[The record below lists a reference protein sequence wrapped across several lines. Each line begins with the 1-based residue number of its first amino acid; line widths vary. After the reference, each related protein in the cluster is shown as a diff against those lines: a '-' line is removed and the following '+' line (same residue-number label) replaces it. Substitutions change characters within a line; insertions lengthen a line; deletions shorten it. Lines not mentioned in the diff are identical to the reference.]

1 MRIRI
6 SENDTHIYNVCNFGD
21 IREIVLKAFEGQL
34 ESLGLVLA

>member
-6 SENDTHIYNVCNFGD
+6 SENGTHIYDICNFGE

-34 ESLGLVLA
+34 ASLGLVLA